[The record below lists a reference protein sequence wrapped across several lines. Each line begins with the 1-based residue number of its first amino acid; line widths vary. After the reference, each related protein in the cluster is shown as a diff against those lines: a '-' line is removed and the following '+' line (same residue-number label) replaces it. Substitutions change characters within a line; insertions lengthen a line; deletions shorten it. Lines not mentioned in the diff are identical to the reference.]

1 MSRND
6 NMDEEIVDDYSSV
19 TIKAEPRD
27 DMSSIAGDD
36 DEIDDYYATPTDNTA
51 QRQQQPQQF
60 VSRTTIS
67 SEVSRNQSHW
77 PRAAHQAAGGVN
89 TVALAMT
96 QRHLDASTRPSTE
109 AVPHE
114 AGIFSLGSYEALPP
128 HAQLNRERQK
138 SLNPGTRSTIIN
150 YISMARVGA
159 DSDAPQVMNAAGE
172 VFRGTFVAE
181 MFKAPPHQSLPAS
194 EIPSLHSR
202 RLHPFEMTREHWW
215 TLCRTPQPGQVGCS
229 RKSMCEATKIL
240 NRHGAPIN
248 TTPWVA
254 MYYHRELPLFDT
266 DPDGINTILQDR
278 VCIQCMLMIGARCV
292 VTSAASNTAVPVS
305 NNPRQAVPLFM
316 LADKEREF
324 PAEVMIGPDERVF
337 NGLAGPILRAT
348 RKGWV
353 RVENVNKHY
362 VQFEHPGI
370 PPYPVPE
377 KFYTEHQKLGF

>member
-1 MSRND
+1 M
-6 NMDEEIVDDYSSV
+6 DDYSSV
-19 TIKAEPRD
+19 VVKPEPRD

-36 DEIDDYYATPTDNTA
+36 DEIDDYYSAPTSGAT
-51 QRQQQPQQF
+51 QQQPAQQRL
-60 VSRTTIS
+60 SRTTIA
-67 SEVSRNQSHW
+67 SEVGQQQAHW
-77 PRAAHQAAGGVN
+77 PRGTHQTAGGVN
-89 TVALAMT
+89 TVSVSMT
-96 QRHLDASTRPSTE
+96 QRHMDTTTRPSNE

-114 AGIFSLGSYEALPP
+114 AGVFSLSSYETLPP
-128 HAQLNRERQK
+128 HAQLSRERQK
-138 SLNPGTRSTIIN
+138 SLNPGSRSTIIN
-150 YISMARVGA
+150 YISMQRVGA
-159 DSDAPQVMNAAGE
+159 DADTPQVMNAAGE

-202 RLHPFEMTREHWW
+202 RLHPFEMTRDHWW

-240 NRHGAPIN
+240 NRHGASIN

-254 MYYHRELPLFDT
+254 MFYEREIPMFDD
-266 DPDGINTILQDR
+266 DPDSINTILQDR
-278 VCIQCMLMIGARCV
+278 VCIQCMLLIGARCV
-292 VTSAASNTAVPVS
+292 VSSAASNTAVPVS
-305 NNPRQAVPLFM
+305 NNPRQAVPLIM
-316 LADKEREF
+316 LADKDREF
-324 PAEVMIGPDERVF
+324 PSEVMIGPDERVF
-337 NGLAGPILRAT
+337 NGLAGPILRAP